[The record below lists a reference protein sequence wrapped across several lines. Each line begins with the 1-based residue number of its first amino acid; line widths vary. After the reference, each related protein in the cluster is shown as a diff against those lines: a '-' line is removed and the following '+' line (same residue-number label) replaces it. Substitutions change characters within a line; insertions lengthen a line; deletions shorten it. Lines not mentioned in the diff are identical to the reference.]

1 METDMYRLPP
11 GLITPRAGVL
21 TGHGR
26 LARNLVN
33 SSCKPDEPGR
43 FSQTVRIAGVN
54 GPEPES
60 ASAIIIEA

>member
-43 FSQTVRIAGVN
+43 FSQAVRIASVN
-54 GPEPES
+54 GPERVTP
-60 ASAIIIEA
+60 AIIIEA